1 MLFIPSL
8 HCGPRDVLLR
18 VSNPSSDDYRSTSGN
33 SLPFLVLTGTQKSS
47 LVSCLCRICEV
58 VARGSHTTVSLLNNT
73 AAIERELLVSC
84 VGEVHRANSLAF
96 D

>member
-18 VSNPSSDDYRSTSGN
+18 VSSPSSDDNRSTSGN

-47 LVSCLCRICEV
+47 LMSSLCRIREV
-58 VARGSHTTVSLLNNT
+58 VARGSHTAVSLLNDA
-73 AAIERELLVSC
+73 AAIKRQLLVSSI
-84 VGEVHRANSLAF
+84 GEVHRANSLAF